1 MTRAVLSLLLR
12 LYPKP
17 WRTRFGAEF
26 EDLLATEPIGPSTFF
41 DIARAATVE
50 RLFNTS
56 GLGEIAMQTHPKSVW
71 SLIGKPSGYLPIAMS
86 LAAMALVVGVV
97 TVYGAVREPDEGAA
111 AHVFQLLVV
120 AQLPIL
126 AFFATKWLAKDRA
139 AALSVLAIQAVAV
152 GLALLPVW
160 AFGL

>member
-1 MTRAVLSLLLR
+1 MTRAFLALILR

-26 EDLLATEPIGPSTFF
+26 ESFLATEHIGLSTLF

-50 RLFNTS
+50 RLFNPS
-56 GLGEIAMQTHPKSVW
+56 GLGEVAMHTYPKSVLT
-71 SLIGKPSGYLPIAMS
+71 LIRKPSGFLPIAMS
-86 LAAMALVVGVV
+86 LCAMALVAGVV
-97 TVYGAVREPDEGAA
+97 TLHGVVHETDEGAA

-126 AFFATKWLAKDRA
+126 AFFAVKWLSRDRA
-139 AALSVLAIQAVAV
+139 AAVSVIALQAVAV

-160 AFGL
+160 ALGL